1 MIILMEMDAKRLIQQ
16 EIHIK
21 DLIPEMSH
29 GKHSNSGVLAFAF
42 GFSIM
47 MALDVALGRDF
58 SNQLF

>member
-1 MIILMEMDAKRLIQQ
+1 MIILMEMDAKRLRQQ

-21 DLIPEMSH
+21 ELIPEMSH

-47 MALDVALGRDF
+47 MALDVALG
-58 SNQLF
+58 